1 VRGHG
6 DLNAEGAAEVN
17 EPDDQLIEG
26 LKLIRLN
33 TARINEPDDPSY
45 PYKLDMNLSPPE
57 LMQVTFVMLH
67 GGSEELVVRS
77 MNREAIDKF
86 IEANDLRRH
95 PRLRRMTI
103 TGPNNFQEVISR

>member
-1 VRGHG
+1 MREHG
-6 DLNAEGAAEVN
+6 GLDAEGAAAVN
-17 EPDDQLIEG
+17 APTDQLIDG
-26 LKLIRLN
+26 LKLIRHT

-45 PYKLDMNLSPPE
+45 PFKLEVNLSPPE

-77 MNREAIDKF
+77 MSREAIDQL
-86 IEANDLRRH
+86 IQANDLRRH

-103 TGPNNFQEVISR
+103 TGPDNLQEVISR

>member
-1 VRGHG
+1 MRRYGG
-6 DLNAEGAAEVN
+6 PDNEGAAEVN
-17 EPDDQLIEG
+17 ERDDQLIEG
-26 LKLIRLN
+26 LKLIRLT

-45 PYKLDMNLSPPE
+45 PYKLDVNLSPPE

-77 MNREAIDKF
+77 MSREAIDKF
-86 IEANDLRRH
+86 IEANDLRLH

-103 TGPNNFQEVISR
+103 TGPDDLKEVISR